1 MPTIDEAV
9 DRRLKWMR
17 WTGRG
22 IGWVIG
28 GLWVLS
34 LLAHLIGDLVSGG
47 SPPETEGILL
57 GVLVSIP
64 VTGVVVTWWREKS
77 GGVLAVIGG
86 IALGTFAYVTAGR
99 NKVWIM
105 LFAGV
110 PFVVSGTLFLLSW
123 RRCRAISE

>member
-1 MPTIDEAV
+1 MPIIDEAG
-9 DRRLKWMR
+9 DRRAKWLR

-28 GLWVLS
+28 GFWMLS

-57 GVLVSIP
+57 GVLVLIP
-64 VTGVVVTWWREKS
+64 VTGVVVAWWRERL
-77 GGVLAVIGG
+77 GGVLAIIGG

-105 LFAGV
+105 LFAGL
-110 PFVVSGTLFLLSW
+110 PFVVSGILVLMSW
-123 RRCRAISE
+123 KRSQASSH